1 MPSAA
6 ILQRWYHEL
15 LKTAH
20 ERGIVCEETNLVDE
34 YLTGRYGFRD
44 DALLHV
50 PLFPDDHWFEA
61 IEAKCSDLF
70 DAGTT
75 PFSPEPDAAA
85 LMSGKDGRRKRAEK
99 GALTQKMYE
108 CLKDQKA
115 HFLIVKLHPQC
126 ANCRRFLESQR
137 VFVCKESGPK
147 SSRFV
152 PISSRLCF
160 CEQCVQ
166 TSPDLQT
173 LGLVAGFGGT
183 IQNTAEEVIH
193 SSVFNTRSLFLSLS
207 QENHLQFNTVVFSMA
222 SDD

>member
-6 ILQRWYHEL
+6 VLQRWYHEL

-61 IEAKCSDLF
+61 IETKCSDLF
-70 DAGTT
+70 DAGAT
-75 PFSPEPDAAA
+75 PFSPELDAA
-85 LMSGKDGRRKRAEK
+85 LTPGKDGRGRRKAEK
-99 GALTQKMYE
+99 GMLTQKMYE

-115 HFLIVKLHPQC
+115 HFIIVKLHPQC

-166 TSPDLQT
+166 TSPELQKLDL
-173 LGLVAGFGGT
+173 AAEFGGT
-183 IQNTAEEVIH
+183 IQSTAEEVIH
-193 SSVFNTRSLFLSLS
+193 SSVFDTRSLFLSLS
-207 QENHLQFNTVVFSMA
+207 QENHLQFNTVVFTIA